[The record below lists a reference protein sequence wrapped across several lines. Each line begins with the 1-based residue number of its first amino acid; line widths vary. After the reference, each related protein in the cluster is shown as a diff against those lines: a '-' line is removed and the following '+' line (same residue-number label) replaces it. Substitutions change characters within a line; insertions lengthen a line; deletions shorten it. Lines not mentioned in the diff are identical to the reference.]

1 MPTLT
6 VGKRS
11 YEVSE
16 HRVTRQSERMFK
28 MSAERRN
35 QRLDRAKTQLVRS
48 ARDAESDGAAAAAKE
63 AAAIILSQGVKEI

>member
-1 MPTLT
+1 MATLT

-28 MSAERRN
+28 MSADQKD
-35 QRLDRAKTQLVRS
+35 QRLDRAKTQLARS
-48 ARDAESDGAAAAAKE
+48 ARDADSDGAAAAAKE
-63 AAAIILSQGVKEI
+63 AAAILLSQGIKEI

>member
-28 MSAERRN
+28 MNAEQKN
-35 QRLDRAKTQLVRS
+35 QRIDRAKTQLARW
-48 ARDAESDGAAAAAKE
+48 ARDVDTDGAAAAAKE
-63 AAAIILSQGVKEI
+63 AAAILLSQGIKEI